1 MTGTDANQ
9 RPQHSARPARLGVM
23 GGTFDPIHIGHLVIA
38 EEARVRLSLDE
49 VLFMPAR
56 VSPLKLGNTCAT
68 GDDRYHM
75 ARLAIADNPS
85 FRVSRMELDRQGP
98 SYTVDTLKALREA
111 HGNQVEPYFIL
122 GMDSLETLPHW
133 RRPNDIIRLARLV
146 VVTRPGFAVDWGALE
161 GAIPGLRCATEVID
175 TVRLDISS
183 TELRE
188 RVREGMPIRYLVP
201 APVEAYIREHRLY
214 AREGDAP

>member
-1 MTGTDANQ
+1 MTGTDTNQ
-9 RPQHSARPARLGVM
+9 RPQRSARPARLGVM

-56 VSPLKLGNTCAT
+56 VSPFKLGNTCAT

-75 ARLAIADNPS
+75 VRLAIADNPS

-111 HGNQVEPYFIL
+111 YGSQVEPYFIL

-146 VVTRPGFAVDWGALE
+146 VVTRPGFAVDWRALE
-161 GAIPGLRCATEVID
+161 GAIPGLRRATEMID